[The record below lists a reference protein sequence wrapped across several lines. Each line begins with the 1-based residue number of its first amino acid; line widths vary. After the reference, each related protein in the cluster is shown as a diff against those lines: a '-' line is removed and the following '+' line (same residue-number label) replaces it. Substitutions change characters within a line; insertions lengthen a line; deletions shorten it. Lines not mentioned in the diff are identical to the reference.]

1 MDSVILKTATRLISA
16 LMLVFSFFLLLRGHN
31 LPGGG
36 FIGSLVAATAF
47 ALYAIAFGPAS
58 VRQALRV
65 EPMKLSIAGLG
76 IALVAGLLALLEGAP
91 FLTGVWNKIELEGGG
106 TIPLGSPLLF
116 DVGVYLVVL
125 GAVLTLILAMEEE
138 EGS

>member
-1 MDSVILKTATRLISA
+1 
-16 LMLVFSFFLLLRGHN
+16 MLVFSFFLLLRGHN

-76 IALVAGLLALLEGAP
+76 IALVAGLLALLGGRAVPDRRLETRSSWRAAARFRWAAP
-91 FLTGVWNKIELEGGG
+91 CCSTWTFIWWCSA
-106 TIPLGSPLLF
+106 PC
-116 DVGVYLVVL
+116 
-125 GAVLTLILAMEEE
+125 
-138 EGS
+138 